1 MLQLDELLFLSPS
14 TAEQKRE
21 MLMVEQSMLRLPRE
35 LSATIKKGKK
45 LKYFRTDESP
55 IPDCSQKIWCEFW

>member
-1 MLQLDELLFLSPS
+1 MLQLDELLFLSPR

-21 MLMVEQSMLRLPRE
+21 MLMIEQSMLRLPRE
-35 LSATIKKGKK
+35 LSATVKAGKQ

-55 IPDCSQKIWCEFW
+55 IPDCLQNFWCGFS